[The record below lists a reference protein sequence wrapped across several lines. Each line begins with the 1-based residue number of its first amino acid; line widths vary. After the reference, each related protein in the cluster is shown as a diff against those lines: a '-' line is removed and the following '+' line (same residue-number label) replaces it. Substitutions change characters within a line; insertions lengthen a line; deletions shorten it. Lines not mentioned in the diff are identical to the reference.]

1 VKWVYNSI
9 IHTKHSGLNI
19 NNRPIGIFDSGVGG
33 LSILKAIHELMP
45 NENLIYV
52 ADSEFTPYGNKSE
65 QLIELRVLA
74 IAEHLVKQNAKAIVV
89 ACNTAT
95 AAAVQTLR
103 DTYSIPVIGLE
114 PALKPASE
122 YTASARV
129 GVLATQSTLDSQK
142 YQDLKDR
149 FGQQLELVEKA
160 SPLFVEL
167 VESAPVITRL
177 ELNLIEKELQP
188 FINTKVDSLVLGC
201 THYPFLT
208 QAITRIMGDDVALFE
223 SGLPVAKEVQ
233 RRLQGSLNLST
244 RTGSIDYF
252 SSDPKKAQSAFDL
265 ILDDKVKIHQF

>member
-1 VKWVYNSI
+1 MKWVYNSI

>member
-1 VKWVYNSI
+1 MS
-9 IHTKHSGLNI
+9 I
-19 NNRPIGIFDSGVGG
+19 NNHPIGIFDSGVGG
-33 LSILKAIHELMP
+33 LSILKAIHELLP

-52 ADSEFTPYGNKSE
+52 ADSAFTPYGNKSD

-74 IAEHLVKQNAKAIVV
+74 IAEHLIKQNVKAIVV

-95 AAAVQTLR
+95 AAAVQSLR

-142 YQDLKDR
+142 YQALKKK

-167 VESAPVITRL
+167 VENAPEITEL
-177 ELNLIEKELQP
+177 ELKLIKKELQP
-188 FINTKVDSLVLGC
+188 FINIEVDSLVLGC

-208 QAITRIMGDDVALFE
+208 QAITRIMGNNVALFE
-223 SGLPVAKEVQ
+223 SGSPVANELH
-233 RRLQGSLNLST
+233 RRLQGSMNLST
-244 RTGSIDYF
+244 RPGAIDYF
-252 SSDPKKAQSAFDL
+252 SSDPIKAQSAFDL